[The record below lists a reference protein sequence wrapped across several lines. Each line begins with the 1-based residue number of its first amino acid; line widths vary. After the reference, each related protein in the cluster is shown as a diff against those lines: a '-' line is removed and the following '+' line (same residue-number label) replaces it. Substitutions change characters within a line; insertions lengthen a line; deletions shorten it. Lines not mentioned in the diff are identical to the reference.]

1 MSSENRISVGF
12 AGLAKNVGKTTALV
26 SVLDS
31 VRPLRRRIAL
41 TSIGYDGEDVDNIT
55 GLPKPK
61 YFLQEGDLIA
71 TARKCIIDGLKIVRK
86 TGMFTPLGEVIV
98 ARLER
103 DMRVVLA
110 GPNKLKDLELLL
122 KMLFEE
128 GADLVLVDGAINR
141 VYPLKVVDKLI
152 VSTGIIRAGSLHG
165 LKLEIEALNFF
176 ASVPEDASVGEAL
189 EFVPEDVML
198 RGARK
203 IVLKDGINFLL
214 SEDLVGTYLRLKRHI
229 LRGGELS
236 VVNPLRIN
244 AITVSTFYLKRTEN
258 GYEPAFVDVNL
269 EEELSFSRIPVVD
282 VKRGRDGRKLAEIL
296 GISKNTGGE
305 RL

>member
-71 TARKCIIDGLKIVRK
+71 TARKCIIDRLKIVRK

-258 GYEPAFVDVNL
+258 GYEPALVDVNL